1 MFDRQSQS
9 ITNPHNFLQIPSL
22 SEPFLDFREIV
33 HPLRGAKNRL
43 NRSPGEHKTH
53 YPFFQI
59 SQSLLNQLT
68 ACLLTQRTRRAI

>member
-9 ITNPHNFLQIPSL
+9 ITNPHNFSQIPSL

-53 YPFFQI
+53 YPFFPE
-59 SQSLLNQLT
+59 SYK
-68 ACLLTQRTRRAI
+68 AY

>member
-9 ITNPHNFLQIPSL
+9 ITNPHNFSQIPSL

-68 ACLLTQRTRRAI
+68 ACLSTRRTRRAI